1 MIYLENFRFPTFAE
15 EDDCLANYFRTY
27 PASLDTIYPFQVL
40 SIKGLHSL
48 DFSEITILY
57 GDNGSGKSTALNA
70 ISNKLGLARNSA
82 YNKGDM
88 QQLYLSM
95 CDYKEAE
102 SWEEEEDDD
111 DDDDDDDGLGVKDK
125 ATLITSDD
133 IFKYML
139 DTRKNNAIM
148 KRKIDTAAKTWAMN
162 KNKNHKVLI
171 NPEELTSEQRAYLG
185 RRRTLN
191 RSQYIKIMAGER
203 TNSYSNGETGFM
215 KFVESIVP
223 DRLYIL
229 DEPENSLSCT
239 LQMELAK
246 YIEESAWHFGCQ
258 FIIATHSP
266 FLLAIDKAKIY
277 NLDGDPAT
285 ISKFWDLPNMR
296 LYYELF
302 KGYQDKF
309 E

>member
-1 MIYLENFRFPTFAE
+1 MIYLENFRFPTFDE
-15 EDDCLANYFRTY
+15 EDDYLAGYFSAL
-27 PASLDTIYPFQVL
+27 PSSMDTIYPFKVL
-40 SIKGLHSL
+40 SVKGLHSL
-48 DFSEITILY
+48 DFTEITILY
-57 GDNGSGKSTALNA
+57 GGNGSGKSTALNA
-70 ISNKLGLARNSA
+70 ISNKLGLARNSI

-88 QQLYLSM
+88 QNAYLRM
-95 CDYKEAE
+95 CDYEEAE
-102 SWEEEEDDD
+102 YEDEEDDE
-111 DDDDDDDGLGVKDK
+111 LELEDK

-139 DTRKNNAIM
+139 DTRKNNAAM
-148 KRKIDTAAKTWAMN
+148 KRKIEKAADEWLDN
-162 KNKNHKVLI
+162 RGRSGKVPI
-171 NPEELTSEQRAYLG
+171 SDIGLTPEQRVKLGLG
-185 RRRTLN
+185 RVRGLN
-191 RSQYIKIMAGER
+191 RSQYVRITAGER
-203 TNSYSNGETGFM
+203 INTFSNGETGFM

-229 DEPENSLSCT
+229 DEPENSLSCA

-246 YIEESAWHFGCQ
+246 YIEGSARHFGCQ

-266 FLLAIDKAKIY
+266 FLLAIGGAKIY

-285 ISKFWDLPNMR
+285 ISKFWELPNMR

>member
-1 MIYLENFRFPTFAE
+1 MIYLENFRFPTFE
-15 EDDCLANYFRTY
+15 QEDDFLASYFCAN
-27 PASLDTIYPFQVL
+27 PSSMETIYPFKVL
-40 SIKGLHSL
+40 SVKGLDSL
-48 DFSEITILY
+48 DFTEITILY
-57 GDNGSGKSTALNA
+57 GGNGSGKSTALNA
-70 ISNKLGLARNSA
+70 ISNKLGLARNSV

-88 QQLYLSM
+88 QSAYLRM
-95 CDYKEAE
+95 CRYKKSVYED
-102 SWEEEEDDD
+102 EEEDDH
-111 DDDDDDDGLGVKDK
+111 LELKDK

-139 DTRKNNAIM
+139 DTRRNNAAM
-148 KRKIDTAAKTWAMN
+148 KRKIEKAADEWYAN
-162 KNKNHKVLI
+162 RSRNGKVPI
-171 NPEELTSEQRAYLG
+171 SDIGLTPEQRVKLGLG
-185 RRRTLN
+185 RVRGLN
-191 RSQYIKIMAGER
+191 RSQYVRITAGER
-203 TNSYSNGETGFM
+203 INTFSNGETGFM

-229 DEPENSLSCT
+229 DEPENSLSCA

-246 YIEESAWHFGCQ
+246 YIEGSARHFGCQ

-266 FLLAIDKAKIY
+266 FLLAIGGAKIY

-285 ISKFWDLPNMR
+285 ISKFWELPNMR

-302 KGYQDKF
+302 KGYQEKF